1 MAMPTFADPANL
13 VEDERVVLPDNITAL
28 PLLQMAYRGQVQLT
42 PQQMRAAIEAL
53 PFEVPKLG
61 VTANVMV
68 DGSFAER
75 LERAL
80 ERSQSL
86 PMLNPPKVI
95 EHEELVTAS
104 DLKRPFPRAHR
115 RFTSTR

>member
-1 MAMPTFADPANL
+1 MHLHPSWAFKTIPDLNARIIKEP
-13 VEDERVVLPDNITAL
+13 EVLLENIGL

-61 VTANVMV
+61 VMANVTV

-75 LERAL
+75 LERAWNAAH
-80 ERSQSL
+80 SQGCYSRL
-86 PMLNPPKVI
+86 RLSTNPWSQR
-95 EHEELVTAS
+95 T
-104 DLKRPFPRAHR
+104 
-115 RFTSTR
+115 T